1 MKKVILILFFLNI
14 STLAQQLDSSKKIV
28 MPNVSDTL
36 PALGVAVQHT
46 LIDTTK
52 IDTVKTDTIK
62 SKKKFDVDA
71 VVYAAASDSIIF
83 DVSKKKMFIYG
94 KGELKY
100 KDTELKSGKINVDY
114 NTNELEAFGILD
126 TSDTAKVKLK
136 QTPILKEGAEIYE
149 GSQLRYNFKTQRGF
163 ISLAKNEA
171 QGSRYEGEKVKKV
184 DKNIYFIKSGMFTTC
199 EKDTPHTY
207 FTANEMKVIQHDK
220 IIARW
225 IFMYIGGVPLPI
237 PLPFAV
243 FPSKAGRRSGIIVP
257 SYGQDLRRG
266 QYFYNFGYFWAV
278 NDYMDVAF
286 TGDYYSKGGYGL
298 RGRLR
303 YAQRYNFT
311 GSFNAGYSKI
321 KIGEPNDPINLK
333 QNVDDWNLSWYHNQ
347 QINPTTQLNVNLQFY
362 SSSYLRNNS
371 IDYNDILSQNII
383 SNATL
388 NKRWEESGNSLYINY
403 SRTQNLISGDIYE
416 SLPNITFSKNI
427 SYPFKS
433 EGSELLRNP
442 KWYEQ
447 IGYTYTGQFTNN
459 RNKQGGKLSIRGG
472 IQHNININASPK
484 IGYFSVSPRINYT
497 EKWYNKR
504 IKIENKV
511 LQKIDPVTNKTFE
524 KDTTI
529 VKDINELNFVRT
541 FDLSVLASTKLYGI
555 FQPNV
560 FGIEAFRHT
569 LIPSISY
576 NYQPDFSNDFWGY
589 YDYYTNSKGEVIRYD
604 KFSNEVF
611 SGAGAGEKQSLN
623 LSFGNVFEI
632 KTAKNPI
639 DTSKSSESNKIQLLN
654 LTASIGY
661 NFAAQK
667 YKLSDLYLTYR
678 TQVGNLLSFNGSS
691 SYTFYDYEDKI
702 KVNKYLISAGKG
714 LFRLTNFSF
723 SISTNLSGE
732 KIKDGSSGTAKSVN
746 EINAFQTGASLTN
759 KKNDYISHNNEL
771 QTPDFSIPWNLS
783 LSYNFNMNKTDPST
797 VTKYSNVGANL
808 SFSLTKNWKFTIRGS
823 YDFELK
829 QITAPQ
835 ITVYRD
841 LHCWEMNF
849 IWNPIG
855 YYRGFRFEIRMKAPE
870 LQDIKITKSRGLYSG
885 RR

>member
-1 MKKVILILFFLNI
+1 MKKSFLILLLIYI
-14 STLAQQLDSSKKIV
+14 SISAQQI
-28 MPNVSDTL
+28 DTL
-36 PALGVAVQHT
+36 INKNNTNLQT
-46 LIDTTK
+46 TFNDTTK
-52 IDTVKTDTIK
+52 IDTTK
-62 SKKKFDVDA
+62 STKKFDVDA
-71 VVYAAASDSIIF
+71 VVYAAASDSLIF
-83 DVSKKKMFIYG
+83 NVAEKKMFIYG

-114 NTNELEAFGILD
+114 NTNELEAFGVPD

-136 QTPILKEGAEIYE
+136 QTPILKEGTEIYE
-149 GSQLRYNFKTQRGF
+149 GTQLRYNFKTQRGF

-171 QGSRYEGEKVKKV
+171 GDSRYEGEKVKKV
-184 DKNIYFIKSGMFTTC
+184 DKNIYFIEKGMFTTC

-207 FTANEMKVIQHDK
+207 FTASEMKVIQRDK

-225 IFMYIGGVPLPI
+225 IFMYIGGVPFPI
-237 PLPFAV
+237 PLPFVV
-243 FPSKAGRRSGIIVP
+243 FPSEGGRRSGIIVP
-257 SYGQDLRRG
+257 SYGQDFRRG

-321 KIGEPNDPINLK
+321 KIGEPNDPIAFK
-333 QNVDDWNLSWYHNQ
+333 QDVDDWNLSWYHNQ
-347 QINPTTQLNVNLQFY
+347 QIDPSTQLSVNLQFY
-362 SSSYLRNNS
+362 SSSYLKNNS
-371 IDYNDILSQNII
+371 IDYNDILSQNIV
-383 SNATL
+383 SNATF
-388 NKRWEESGNSLYINY
+388 NKRWDESGNNLFINY

-416 SLPNITFSKNI
+416 NLPNITFSKNI
-427 SYPFKS
+427 SYPFKEEDS
-433 EGSELLRNP
+433 ESLRKP

-484 IGYFSVSPRINYT
+484 IGYFSISPRINYT

-504 IKIENKV
+504 IKIENKII
-511 LQKIDPVTNKTFE
+511 QEINPETGKITE

-529 VKDINELNFVRT
+529 IKDINELNFVRT
-541 FDLSVLASTKLYGI
+541 FDLSVSATTKLYGI

-569 LIPSISY
+569 LIPSVSY
-576 NYQPDFSNDFWGY
+576 VYQPDFSDNFWGY
-589 YDYYTNSKGEVIRYD
+589 YDYYTNSKGETIKYD
-604 KFSNEVF
+604 KYSNEVF
-611 SGAGAGEKQSLN
+611 RGADAGQRQSINFSL
-623 LSFGNVFEI
+623 GNIFEI
-632 KTAKNPI
+632 KTLKDAE
-639 DTSKSSESNKIQLLN
+639 DTTKSSESNKIQLLN
-654 LTASIGY
+654 LSASLGY
-661 NFAAQK
+661 NFAAQEF
-667 YKLSDLYLTYR
+667 KLSDLNLTYR
-678 TQVGNLLSFNGSS
+678 TQIGNLLSFYGSS
-691 SYTFYDYEDKI
+691 NYTFYDYENKVKI
-702 KVNKYLISAGKG
+702 NRFLVSAGKG
-714 LFRLTNFSF
+714 LFRLTSFSF
-723 SISTNLSGE
+723 SLSTSLSGKKTNDE
-732 KIKDGSSGTAKSVN
+732 RPMVPKN
-746 EINAFQTGASLTN
+746 ESEISLLQ
-759 KKNDYISHNNEL
+759 KNDYISRNNEL
-771 QTPDFSIPWNLS
+771 KTPDFNIPWNLS
-783 LSYNFNMNKTDPST
+783 LSYNFNMSKTDPS
-797 VTKYSNVGANL
+797 VVSKYSNIGANL
-808 SFSLTKNWKFTIRGS
+808 SFSLTKNWKFTVRGS

-841 LHCWEMNF
+841 LHCWEMNL
-849 IWNPIG
+849 IWNPLG